1 MPNPEV
7 KPPSADGT
15 AGLAGGRAGRRRPAL
30 GVTQSPVV
38 TSVAAGLFAFE
49 EESKGNFIPSSSEDS
64 LGLARSRGPLQ
75 FFIEAES

>member
-30 GVTQSPVV
+30 GVTRSPVV
-38 TSVAAGLFAFE
+38 TSVAAGLFAFGGVE
-49 EESKGNFIPSSSEDS
+49 KCSFALEKNYEWKRI
-64 LGLARSRGPLQ
+64 
-75 FFIEAES
+75 